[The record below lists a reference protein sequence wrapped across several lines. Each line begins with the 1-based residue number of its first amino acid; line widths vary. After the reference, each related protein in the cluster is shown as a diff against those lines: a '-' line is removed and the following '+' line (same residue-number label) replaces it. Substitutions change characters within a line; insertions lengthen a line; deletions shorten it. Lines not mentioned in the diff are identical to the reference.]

1 MVSSKIQEEMIKAN
15 STIRMSEKEKNE
27 NLDT

>member
-1 MVSSKIQEEMIKAN
+1 MVSSKIQEEMIKAKP
-15 STIRMSEKEKNE
+15 TIRMSEKEKNE